1 MRFFIQ
7 SLLIMLIGFSTASM
21 GANETEVSEEDVI
34 ASIQNDTEITSTEKS
49 NTRSKKKSK
58 QQNPAELDALLEED
72 NEDLYTKGSG
82 STKGKKGAEE
92 ASIALRQSTIETTA
106 ITVGAQAGL
115 KWRYD
120 QINKI
125 LKDKYEGRLDSAI
138 NFRPFIF
145 DEVILAPSILV
156 TKANENFE
164 SETRMVKSSIQFI
177 VDREA
182 KIVSVPPTY
191 RDYLIRE
198 YPGPRQ
204 IHPVLKPK
212 TDTEQQIWKKN
223 ILKGWEIGVKQANDV
238 FTDGLAQMV
247 RDLEGRVNYRKM
259 VSLKMVSPAA
269 LKITKRGVTFNDRS
283 MNVGETIYE
292 ITDLANYTNLEEWR
306 TAWLK
311 SESKF

>member
-1 MRFFIQ
+1 
-7 SLLIMLIGFSTASM
+7 MLIGFSTASM